1 MLNTRPK
8 VIKIIFRALV
18 CVSGVKITNYILA
31 TLNALFLRSNNPPL
45 KILTNE
51 IVPFSRLI
59 ENQRP
64 DKNG

>member
-18 CVSGVKITNYILA
+18 CVSDVKITNYILA
-31 TLNALFLRSNNPPL
+31 TLFLRSNNPPL

-51 IVPFSRLI
+51 IIPFSRLI